1 MIIEIECY
9 KGDLLLSGKKVSF
22 TELKEQI
29 KTVEKLYDKQEDNF
43 TEMFCR
49 MYEYNIVSEQLLP
62 DYVYDRDTKEIL
74 QKYGQ

>member
-1 MIIEIECY
+1 MIIEIEYY

-43 TEMFCR
+43 TEMLCR
-49 MYEYNIVSEQLLP
+49 MYEYNIVSAQLLP
-62 DYVYDRDTKEIL
+62 DYIYDRDTEEIL
-74 QKYGQ
+74 PIYRQ